1 MAPHQDHIE
10 NSKERQD
17 AEMFEDVGPEK
28 AIPTAQSYD
37 RFGAH
42 EKTDPKE
49 IALVKKLD
57 RWIMPML
64 WSMYWL
70 NYLDRNA
77 IALARL
83 NTLEEDLGLSDT
95 QYQTCVSILFVGY
108 ILGQIPSNMFLTRTR
123 PSRYMGL
130 CMALWAVVSAL
141 TALSKDFVGLLLT
154 RFFLGLTEA
163 PYYPGAVYILSLFY
177 NRKEVAT
184 RIAILYTGNILATAF
199 AGLIAAGIF
208 HGMDGSLGLA
218 GWKWLFIL
226 QGVVTFIIAIIGYF
240 VLPDFP
246 HNTKWLTEE
255 ERNLAHNRMELD
267 TTSNQGNTST
277 TQGLKQAAKDPVV
290 WLFCFMAHMH
300 LAANGFKNFFPTVV
314 KSLNFSTT
322 ITLVLTC
329 PPYLIAGA
337 VTILVSWSSGK
348 FNERTWHITISKI
361 VATIGFAASAAT
373 LDTAGR
379 YVSMVIFTIGTYGV
393 NSLILGWCG
402 SVCGQTKEKKA
413 VAIGMV
419 TTIMN
424 ISFIWT
430 PYLWIE
436 DSAPRFVPAMTASC
450 GFSLATAAI
459 AWVVKVIMKKR
470 NDKLRNHEDEHQ
482 NYYVY

>member
-1 MAPHQDHIE
+1 MALSEKKQNE
-10 NSKERQD
+10 S
-17 AEMFEDVGPEK
+17 MVVEDEYPQKPVPQVEK
-28 AIPTAQSYD
+28 VDYS
-37 RFGAH
+37 GAH
-42 EKTDPKE
+42 AKTDPKE

-83 NTLEEDLGLSDT
+83 NHLEDDLNLTST

-108 ILGQIPSNMFLTRTR
+108 IIGQVPSNMFLTRTR
-123 PSRYMGL
+123 PSRYMGI
-130 CMALWAVVSAL
+130 MMMLWAIVSAL
-141 TALSKDFVGLLLT
+141 TAVSKDYIGLLLT
-154 RFFLGLTEA
+154 RFFLGVTEA
-163 PYYPGAVYILSLFY
+163 PYYPGAVYLLTIFY
-177 NRKEVAT
+177 TRKEVAT

-208 HGMDGSLGLA
+208 HGMDGAAGLA

-226 QGVVTFIIAIIGYF
+226 QGAVTFVIAIIGF
-240 VLPDFP
+240 FLLPDFP
-246 HNTKWLTEE
+246 LTTWWLTQE
-255 ERNLAHNRMELD
+255 ERDLAYNRMELD
-267 TTSNQGNTST
+267 TVANQGETST
-277 TQGLKQAAKDPVV
+277 WKGLQQAAKDPVV
-290 WLFCFMAHMH
+290 WVFCGMAHMH

-314 KSLNFSTT
+314 QTLKFNTT

-337 VTILVSWSSGK
+337 VTILLSWSSGK
-348 FNERTWHITISKI
+348 MNERTWHITLSKA
-361 VATIGFAASAAT
+361 VAVIGFACAAAT
-373 LDTAGR
+373 LNTVGR
-379 YVSMVIFTIGTYGV
+379 YVSMVVFTIGTYGV

-413 VAIGMV
+413 AAIGLV
-419 TTIMN
+419 TMIMN

-430 PYLWIE
+430 PYLWPKSDGPRYAIAMAS
-436 DSAPRFVPAMTASC
+436 SA
-450 GFSLATAAI
+450 GFSIATAVLAWI
-459 AWVVKVIMKKR
+459 AKLIMLRR
-470 NDKLRNHEDEHQ
+470 NRKLRASDDETT